1 VAIAIDARS
10 VPIGA
15 PRGPVM
21 LRNDLFIKVT
31 LLAIALFLGVIALHP
46 LFEPAIAVQAQG
58 ARFDHV
64 QILSAMFL
72 YKGAQGLLVMDKR
85 NGNVWFIPKV
95 NDGFQDPVFIVRMQ
109 FEKLD
114 RAPQ

>member
-1 VAIAIDARS
+1 M
-10 VPIGA
+10 
-15 PRGPVM
+15 M
-21 LRNDLFIKVT
+21 LRNDLLTKLT
-31 LLAIALFLGVIALHP
+31 LLAIALSLGVIALHP

-64 QILSAMFL
+64 FILSATFL

-95 NDGFQDPVFIVRMQ
+95 NDGFQDPVFVIRLP

-114 RAPQ
+114 RTPQ